1 MEHPAYCIFKLE
13 NMLSLGLWF
22 WVVNTYPKSMCKT
35 LLFRKNM
42 ALRKRRNDTASFV
55 EQPVYSEF
63 KVENSLIVF
72 VDFDLPLPT

>member
-1 MEHPAYCIFKLE
+1 
-13 NMLSLGLWF
+13 
-22 WVVNTYPKSMCKT
+22 
-35 LLFRKNM
+35 M